1 MADHNGGHKGGGGS
15 GNPGTGD
22 GGHKGGGGS
31 GNPGTGD
38 GGHNGGSHN
47 GNNDQKNNHSGGS
60 KDSSCIPVTLSGLPG
75 QTKPLAICLVT
86 GKDTNV
92 ATEIGFATFTLVQ
105 LAGGEFRLTINGL
118 NGQYQ
123 NQPAIVTLASGA
135 TSPITVPGLGRGN
148 VLIGDGYSVIL
159 DVPRIPS

>member
-1 MADHNGGHKGGGGS
+1 MAVGG
-15 GNPGTGD
+15 GNPGTGAWRTVI
-22 GGHKGGGGS
+22 GGNIKVAVAEAVIQAVVRRMAAIITVAVGGG

-105 LAGGEFRLTINGL
+105 LM
-118 NGQYQ
+118 
-123 NQPAIVTLASGA
+123 
-135 TSPITVPGLGRGN
+135 GRN
-148 VLIGDGYSVIL
+148 SD
-159 DVPRIPS
+159 